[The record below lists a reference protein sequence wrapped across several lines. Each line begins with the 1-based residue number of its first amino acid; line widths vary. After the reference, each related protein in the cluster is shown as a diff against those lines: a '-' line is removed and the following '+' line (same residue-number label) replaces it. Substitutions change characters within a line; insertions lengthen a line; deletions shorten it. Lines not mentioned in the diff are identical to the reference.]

1 MKSFFAAILFGVLV
15 TLMGCG
21 QGTSGG
27 PGASSPPSKKPML
40 GQTEDTF
47 SLAMPSTKL
56 NQGETKTV
64 SVGINRGKNF
74 NEDVSLKL
82 GALPKGVTLDPASAL
97 IKHGDTDAKF
107 ALKAAGDAAL
117 GDFTVTVTG
126 HPTKG
131 ADAMAELKISVA
143 KQEPNS
149 AANTTADAAKAKWD
163 EYTSAMQ
170 KQLDQFNAKYAELK
184 ERAAKAE
191 GQAKTDL
198 DTKLAEAKT
207 KLDSAANKLDEMKSA
222 SADRWEKVKE
232 GVANAFDDLKKIFE

>member
-1 MKSFFAAILFGVLV
+1 MKSFFAAILFGALV
-15 TLMGCG
+15 ILIGCG

-27 PGASSPPSKKPML
+27 PGATTPPSKKPML

-47 SLAMPSTKL
+47 SLTVPSTKL

-64 SVGINRGKNF
+64 SVGISRGKNF
-74 NEDVSLKL
+74 NEDVSLKV
-82 GALPKGVTLDPASAL
+82 GDLPKGVTLDPASAL
-97 IKHGDTDAKF
+97 IKHGDTDAKLT
-107 ALKAAGDAAL
+107 LKAANDAAL
-117 GDFTVTVTG
+117 GDFTVKVTG

-131 ADAMAELKISVA
+131 ADAVAELKISVA

-149 AANTTADAAKAKWD
+149 AANTTGDAAKAKWD

-170 KQLDQFNAKYAELK
+170 KQLDEFKARYAELK

-207 KLDSAANKLDEMKSA
+207 KLDAAGIKLDEMKSA

-232 GVANAFDDLKKIFE
+232 GVGNAFDDLKKIFE